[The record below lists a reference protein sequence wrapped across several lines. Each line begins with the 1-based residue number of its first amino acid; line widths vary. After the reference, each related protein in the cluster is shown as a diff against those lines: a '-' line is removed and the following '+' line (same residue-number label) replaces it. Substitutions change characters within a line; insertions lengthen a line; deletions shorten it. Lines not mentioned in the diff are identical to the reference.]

1 MTQRDTA
8 RGLRINATLAEH
20 KLWQQLR
27 SGGLG
32 GLWFRRQV
40 PIGAYVVDFVCYD
53 ARLVVE
59 VDSGQHA
66 ERQSQDAQRTA
77 WLKAQ
82 GFRVLRFWNNEV
94 LADME
99 AVKAVIAE
107 ACGKGTSPSP

>member
-8 RGLRINATLAEH
+8 RRLRKNATLAEH

-27 SGGLG
+27 RGRLG

-40 PIGAYVVDFVCYD
+40 AIGTYVVDFVCYNS
-53 ARLVVE
+53 RLVVE
-59 VDSGQHA
+59 VDGGQHV

-77 WLKAQ
+77 WLEAQ

-94 LADME
+94 LANME

-107 ACGKGTSPSP
+107 ACRKGTSPSP

>member
-8 RGLRINATLAEH
+8 RRLRKNATLAEH
-20 KLWQQLR
+20 KLWRQLR

-40 PIGAYVVDFVCYD
+40 AIGAYVVDFVCYD

-59 VDSGQHA
+59 VDGGQHV

-94 LADME
+94 LANVE